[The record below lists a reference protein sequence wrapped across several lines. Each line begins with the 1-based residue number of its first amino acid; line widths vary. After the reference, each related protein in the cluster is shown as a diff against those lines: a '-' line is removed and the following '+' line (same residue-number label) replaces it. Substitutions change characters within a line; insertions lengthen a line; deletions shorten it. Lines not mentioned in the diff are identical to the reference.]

1 MAKERTLTIIKPDAV
16 SKKLSGAIIQRLEN
30 NGFKIVGMK
39 MVHMNRQIAEGF
51 YAVHKERS
59 FFNDLI
65 NFMTSGSSVVM
76 ALEREDAVLN
86 LRKLMGATNPKDAE
100 MGTIRKEFATDIEK
114 NAIHGSDSS
123 KSAETE
129 IAYFFKS
136 EELSK

>member
-1 MAKERTLTIIKPDAV
+1 MQKERTLTIIKPDAV
-16 SKKLSGAIIQRLEN
+16 SRKLSGAIIQRLEN

-51 YAVHKERS
+51 YAVHRERS

-86 LRKLMGATNPKDAE
+86 LRKLMGSTNPKDAE

-114 NAIHGSDSS
+114 NAIHGSDSG

-129 IAYFFKS
+129 IAYFFKP
-136 EELSK
+136 EDLAK